1 MPSPIE
7 TDSAETLAGETLAGR
22 LQARAARDPAGHAF
36 LHLKDGEAEA
46 GRLSWG
52 EFDAAARD
60 VAAALAGRAPGERA
74 LLLYRAGLDFI
85 TAFMG
90 CLYAGIV
97 PVAAPADTLGHRGR
111 TLAQLLATFTDAKP
125 SILLSTGEL
134 LGSLGALAAQAPD
147 LCRTDQLDT
156 TAIAPGSGA
165 GWRPRAQT
173 LEDIAYLQYSSGST
187 STPKGVVVGQR
198 ELVGMM
204 EIISR
209 AYGYDRQSRFVC
221 WMPHYHD
228 YGLVQGLLHP
238 IFAGIPCIVM
248 SPASF
253 IQRPYRWLAAI
264 TAHGATHSAG
274 PNFAYDHCLRRIP
287 EADLGGLDLSAWR
300 FAGNGAEPVRA
311 KTLAAFAEK
320 FAPCG
325 FRKSSFYPSYGLA
338 EATLLVSGPKPD
350 PAAAPRIL
358 TLKANALEQDRVEF
372 APAEETLGVRHIP
385 SCGNPVQGATIRIV
399 DPETR
404 RPRAP
409 REIGEIWVAHGALGR
424 GYWQR
429 PEASQEFFAAGI
441 EGSGEG
447 PFLRTGD
454 LGFLDEGEVYIVGR
468 KKDLIIANG
477 GNHHPEEIEWSVE
490 QSHPMVRAGCVAA
503 FTIDDDEGTTLA
515 VLAELASPRDVA
527 SGDHAAVMRAI
538 RKALA
543 MDHSLTIGRLALLPP
558 GAVAKTTS
566 GKIQRAACRAALL
579 GGKLTIVAQG

>member
-1 MPSPIE
+1 VASSIE
-7 TDSAETLAGETLAGR
+7 IDSAETLAQR
-22 LQARAARDPAGHAF
+22 LQAHAANDPEGAAF

-46 GRLSWG
+46 RRLTWG

-60 VAAALAGRAPGERA
+60 VAASLAGRAPGERA

-90 CLYAGIV
+90 CLYVGIV

-111 TLAQLLATFTDAKP
+111 TLAQLLATFNDARP

-134 LGSLGALAAQAPD
+134 LGSLGTLAAQAPD
-147 LCRTDQLDT
+147 LCRTDRLDT
-156 TAIAPGSGA
+156 AAIAPGTGA
-165 GWRPRAQT
+165 GWRPRGES
-173 LEDIAYLQYSSGST
+173 LDEIAYLQYSSGST

-198 ELVGMM
+198 ELVRMM
-204 EIISR
+204 EIITR

-238 IFAGIPCIVM
+238 IFAGIPCVVM

-253 IQRPYRWLAAI
+253 IQRPRRWLAAM
-264 TAHGATHSAG
+264 TTYAATHSAG

-287 EADLGGLDLSAWR
+287 EAELAGLDLGTWR

-311 KTLAAFAEK
+311 KTLDAFAAK

-350 PAAAPRIL
+350 PRAEPRVLALRAA
-358 TLKANALEQDRVEF
+358 ALEQDRVEI
-372 APAEETLGVRHIP
+372 AGAEAAGVRHIP
-385 SCGNPVQGATIRIV
+385 SCGSPVKGAVLRIL

-404 RPRAP
+404 RPRGP

-424 GYWQR
+424 GYWNR
-429 PEASQEFFAAGI
+429 PEASRDFFAARI
-441 EGSGEG
+441 EDSGEG
-447 PFLRTGD
+447 PYLRTGD
-454 LGFLDEGEVYIVGR
+454 LGFVEDGQVYIVGR

-490 QSHPMVRAGCVAA
+490 QSHPMIRAGCVAA
-503 FTIDDDEGTTLA
+503 FTIDDDEGTVLS

-527 SGDHAAVMRAI
+527 TGDHAAVIRAI
-538 RKALA
+538 RKAVA
-543 MDHSLTIGRLALLPP
+543 MDHGLTIGRLALLAP

-566 GKIQRAACRAALL
+566 GKIQRAACRSALL
-579 GGKLTIVAQG
+579 EGQLAIVAQG

>member
-1 MPSPIE
+1 MSSPIE
-7 TDSAETLAGETLAGR
+7 IDSAETLAQR
-22 LQARAARDPAGHAF
+22 LQARAVRDPEGEAF
-36 LHLKDGEAEA
+36 VHLKDGEAEA
-46 GRLSWG
+46 RRLTWQ
-52 EFDAAARD
+52 EFDSAARG

-90 CLYAGIV
+90 CLYAGII

-111 TLAQLLATFTDAKP
+111 TLAQLLATFNDARP
-125 SILLSTGEL
+125 VILLSTGEL
-134 LGSLGALAAQAPD
+134 LASIGALAEQAPD
-147 LCRTDQLDT
+147 LCRTAQLDT
-156 TAIAPGSGA
+156 TAIVPGSSGA
-165 GWRPRAQT
+165 WRPRRESP
-173 LEDIAYLQYSSGST
+173 EDIAYLQYSSGST
-187 STPKGVVVGQR
+187 SAPKGVVVGQR
-198 ELVGMM
+198 ELMRMM

-209 AYGYDRQSRFVC
+209 AYGYDRRSRFVC

-253 IQRPYRWLAAI
+253 IQRPYRWLAAM
-264 TAHGATHSAG
+264 TRYAATHSAG

-287 EADLGGLDLSAWR
+287 EAELAGLDLSAWR

-350 PAAAPRIL
+350 ASAEPRVL
-358 TLKANALEQDRVEF
+358 TLKAAALEQDRVEI
-372 APAEETLGVRHIP
+372 AAEDDAAVRHIP
-385 SCGNPVQGATIRIV
+385 SCGNPVAGATIRIL

-404 RPRAP
+404 RLRAS

-424 GYWQR
+424 GYWNR
-429 PEASQEFFAAGI
+429 PEASQEFFAART
-441 EGSGEG
+441 EDSGEG

-454 LGFLDEGEVYIVGR
+454 LGFVEDGQVYIVGR

-490 QSHPMVRAGCVAA
+490 QSHPMIRAGCVAA
-503 FTIDDDEGTTLA
+503 FTIDDDEGTVLA
-515 VLAELASPRDVA
+515 VLAELASPRNVE
-527 SGDHAAVMRAI
+527 SGDHAAAIRAI
-538 RKALA
+538 RKAVA
-543 MDHSLTIGRLALLPP
+543 MDHGLTIGRLALLAP

-579 GGKLTIVAQG
+579 GGRLAIVAQG

>member
-1 MPSPIE
+1 LSSPIE
-7 TDSAETLAGETLAGR
+7 IDSAETLAQR
-22 LQARAARDPAGHAF
+22 LQARALGDPEGEAF
-36 LHLKDGEAEA
+36 VHLKDGEAEA
-46 GRLSWG
+46 RRLTWR
-52 EFDAAARD
+52 EFDTAARD

-90 CLYAGIV
+90 CLYAGII

-111 TLAQLLATFTDAKP
+111 TLAQLLATFNDARP

-134 LGSLGALAAQAPD
+134 LGGIGALAEQAPD
-147 LCRTDQLDT
+147 LCRTAQLDT
-156 TAIAPGSGA
+156 TAIMPGSGA
-165 GWRPRAQT
+165 AWRPRR
-173 LEDIAYLQYSSGST
+173 ESPDDIAYLQYSSGST

-198 ELVGMM
+198 ELIRMM

-209 AYGYDRQSRFVC
+209 AYGYDRESRFVC

-253 IQRPYRWLAAI
+253 IQRPHRWLAAM
-264 TAHGATHSAG
+264 TRYAATHSAG

-287 EADLGGLDLSAWR
+287 EAELSGLDLSAWR

-311 KTLAAFAEK
+311 KTLAAFADK

-350 PAAAPRIL
+350 AAAKPRVL
-358 TLKANALEQDRVEF
+358 TLRAAALEQNRVEI
-372 APAEETLGVRHIP
+372 AAEDEAAVRHVP
-385 SCGNPVQGATIRIV
+385 SCGNPVEGATIRIL

-404 RPRAP
+404 RLRAP

-424 GYWQR
+424 GYWNR
-429 PEASQEFFAAGI
+429 PETSQEFFAART
-441 EGSGEG
+441 EDSGEG

-454 LGFLDEGEVYIVGR
+454 LGFVEDGQVYVAGR

-490 QSHPMVRAGCVAA
+490 QSHAMVRAGCVAA
-503 FTIDDDEGTTLA
+503 FTIDDDEGTVLA
-515 VLAELASPRDVA
+515 VLAELASPRNVE

-538 RKALA
+538 RKAVA
-543 MDHSLTIGRLALLPP
+543 MDHGLTIGRLALLAP

-566 GKIQRAACRAALL
+566 GKIQRAACRTALL
-579 GGKLTIVAQG
+579 DGRLAIVVQG

>member
-1 MPSPIE
+1 MSSPIE
-7 TDSAETLAGETLAGR
+7 IDSAETLAQR
-22 LQARAARDPAGHAF
+22 LQARAARDSEGEAF
-36 LHLKDGEAEA
+36 VHLKDGEAEA
-46 GRLSWG
+46 RRLTWR
-52 EFDAAARD
+52 EFDAGARD

-90 CLYAGIV
+90 CLYAGII

-111 TLAQLLATFTDAKP
+111 TLAQLLATFNDARP

-134 LGSLGALAAQAPD
+134 LASIGALAEQAPD
-147 LCRTDQLDT
+147 LCHTAQLDT
-156 TAIAPGSGA
+156 TAIVPRSAGA
-165 GWRPRAQT
+165 WQSRRESP
-173 LEDIAYLQYSSGST
+173 EDIAYLQYSSGST

-198 ELVGMM
+198 ELMQMM

-209 AYGYDRQSRFVC
+209 AYGYNRQSRFVC

-238 IFAGIPCIVM
+238 VFAGIPCIVM

-253 IQRPYRWLAAI
+253 IQRPYRWLAAM
-264 TAHGATHSAG
+264 TRYAATHSAG
-274 PNFAYDHCLRRIP
+274 PNFAYDHCLRRIS
-287 EADLGGLDLSAWR
+287 EAEFAGLDLSAWR

-350 PAAAPRIL
+350 ASAEPRVL
-358 TLKANALEQDRVEF
+358 TLKAAALEQDRVEI
-372 APAEETLGVRHIP
+372 AAEDDAAVRHIP
-385 SCGNPVQGATIRIV
+385 SCGNPVAGATIRIL

-404 RPRAP
+404 RLRAS

-424 GYWQR
+424 GYWNR
-429 PEASQEFFAAGI
+429 PEASQEFFAART
-441 EGSGEG
+441 EDSGEG

-454 LGFLDEGEVYIVGR
+454 LGFVEDGQVYIVGR

-490 QSHPMVRAGCVAA
+490 QSHPMIRAGCVAA
-503 FTIDDDEGTTLA
+503 FTIDDDEGTVLA
-515 VLAELASPRDVA
+515 VLAELASPRNVE
-527 SGDHAAVMRAI
+527 SGDHAAVIRAI
-538 RKALA
+538 RKAVA
-543 MDHSLTIGRLALLPP
+543 MDHGLTIGRLALLAP

-579 GGKLTIVAQG
+579 GGRLAIVAQG

>member
-1 MPSPIE
+1 MSSPIE
-7 TDSAETLAGETLAGR
+7 IDSAETLAQR
-22 LQARAARDPAGHAF
+22 VQARAARDPKGEAF
-36 LHLKDGEAEA
+36 VHLKDGEAEA
-46 GRLSWG
+46 RHLTWR
-52 EFDAAARD
+52 EFDAGARD

-90 CLYAGIV
+90 CLYAGII

-111 TLAQLLATFTDAKP
+111 TLAQLLATFNDARP
-125 SILLSTGEL
+125 VILLSTGEL
-134 LGSLGALAAQAPD
+134 LASIGALAEQAPD
-147 LCRTDQLDT
+147 LCRTAQLDT
-156 TAIAPGSGA
+156 TAIVLGSAGA
-165 GWRPRAQT
+165 WQYRRESP
-173 LEDIAYLQYSSGST
+173 EDIAYLQYSSGST

-198 ELVGMM
+198 ELMRMM

-209 AYGYDRQSRFVC
+209 AYGYDRHSRFVC

-238 IFAGIPCIVM
+238 VFAGIPCIVM

-253 IQRPYRWLAAI
+253 IQRPYRWLAAM
-264 TAHGATHSAG
+264 TRYAATHSAG
-274 PNFAYDHCLRRIP
+274 PNFAYDHCLRRIS
-287 EADLGGLDLSAWR
+287 EAELAGLDLSAWR

-311 KTLAAFAEK
+311 KTLAAFAER

-350 PAAAPRIL
+350 AAAEPRVL
-358 TLKANALEQDRVEF
+358 TLQAAALEQDRVEI
-372 APAEETLGVRHIP
+372 AIEDEAALRHIP
-385 SCGNPVQGATIRIV
+385 SCGNPVAGATIRIL

-404 RPRAP
+404 RLRAS

-424 GYWQR
+424 GYWNR
-429 PEASQEFFAAGI
+429 PEASQEFFAART
-441 EGSGEG
+441 EDSGEG

-454 LGFLDEGEVYIVGR
+454 LGFVEDGQVYIVGR

-490 QSHPMVRAGCVAA
+490 QSHPMIRAGCVAA
-503 FTIDDDEGTTLA
+503 FTIDDDEGTVLA
-515 VLAELASPRDVA
+515 VLAELASPRNVE
-527 SGDHAAVMRAI
+527 SGDHAAVIRAI
-538 RKALA
+538 RKAVA
-543 MDHSLTIGRLALLPP
+543 MDHGLTIGRLALLAP

-579 GGKLTIVAQG
+579 GGRLAIVAQG